1 MRYEIWDVFYRNVL
15 LNFFII
21 IDILLLF
28 IGTQNNKKK
37 SYIRLNKSFKYEPSI

>member
-37 SYIRLNKSFKYEPSI
+37 KLHKIK